1 MRKRKVNYPVARTAT
16 KRTPTGAGGEPQ
28 AVRPTL
34 ATIDTRTREGRRAFA
49 IGDRVR
55 ITGGGFLAGE
65 EVTVEKLAGGVVSAV
80 VVRTA
85 SGQTRRVRVN
95 DLEPIAASGGRDDA
109 RPTGT
114 PEAQPGAEQG

>member
-16 KRTPTGAGGEPQ
+16 KRAPVGAGGEPQ
-28 AVRPTL
+28 PVRPTL
-34 ATIDTRTREGRRAFA
+34 ATIDTRTREGRRDFA
-49 IGDRVR
+49 IGDRAR
-55 ITGGGFLAGE
+55 ITGSGFLAGE

-95 DLEPIAASGGRDDA
+95 DLEPIPASGGREAAPPTDA
-109 RPTGT
+109 
-114 PEAQPGAEQG
+114 PEAQAATERG